1 MADAMGHVA
10 MSGASSSPSGL
21 LGLLAAI
28 SLGIARPLGISP
40 QAVSSTL
47 A

>member
-10 MSGASSSPSGL
+10 MSGASSSPGGL